1 MYENQT
7 SFKNLDIDESIA
19 LRKELIAKAKEIDP
33 SAPWSQIQPQI
44 QDLRKTWRKIE
55 YFESAIEEEL
65 EEEFEAILNVPS
77 SKHKEALGETK
88 KQKEEIISQAK
99 LAANLTNFKEATQK
113 MNELMDAWKAC
124 PRMDKETDDQL
135 WEAFNNERQK
145 LFDKKNE
152 YFKDLQ
158 SKFAHNKA
166 LKEELIQKAE
176 ALCHEENFKEAIK
189 QSKELFEQWK
199 KTGSAGNQHDQELW
213 DKFNGFRDEFYSK
226 YSKYR
231 EELEKTFQENYNQKM
246 ELVAKAQEVL
256 AANFYSKE
264 NTQIMKDLMNTYKTI
279 ANASKELDDK
289 AWAAFKQV
297 QDQYFAN
304 MKAYNE
310 NKKEMWRERMLQNKQ
325 RKEELI
331 SKQKRQIDYL
341 NKEMV
346 YMLSETQVE
355 DAKLE
360 IEEKQRFIAEL
371 EAQIKEIEEKLQ

>member
-1 MYENQT
+1 MYENQP
-7 SFKNLDIDESIA
+7 SFKNMDIDESIS
-19 LRKELIAKAKEIDP
+19 LRKELIAKAKEIDL
-33 SAPWSQIQPQI
+33 SAPWSQINSQI
-44 QDLRKTWRKIE
+44 LDLRKTWRKIQ

-65 EEEFEAILNVPS
+65 EEEFEAILHVPA
-77 SKHKEALGETK
+77 SKHKEAVSEIK
-88 KQKEEIISQAK
+88 KQKEHIISEAK

-113 MNELMDAWKAC
+113 MNDLMEAWKSC
-124 PRMDKETDDQL
+124 QRIDKETDDQL

-158 SKFAHNKA
+158 SKFASNKA
-166 LKEELIQKAE
+166 LKEELITKAE
-176 ALCHEENFKEAIK
+176 TLCHSEDFKEAIK

-199 KTGSAGNQHDQELW
+199 KIGSAGNQHDQELW
-213 DKFNGFRDEFYSK
+213 ERFNGYRDEFYQK
-226 YSKYR
+226 YSQYR
-231 EELEKTFQENYNQKM
+231 EELEKTFQANYAKKM

-264 NTQIMKDLMNTYKTI
+264 NTQIMKDLMNTHKTI

-297 QDQYFAN
+297 QDDYFAN

-310 NKKEMWRERMLQNKQ
+310 NKKEQWKERMLQSKQ

-346 YMLSETQVE
+346 YMLSESQVA

-360 IEEKQRFIAEL
+360 IEEKQRFIQEL
-371 EAQIKEIEEKLQ
+371 EEQIKDIEAKLQ